1 MRTNRLT
8 LTLCVM
14 AVAGALLCPSSQTQA
29 EKKKGKKKGKAD
41 IARVLARGL
50 DNPTGVAVHPTS
62 GDVYIATH
70 AGVMKYTAGTKKKG
84 ATTLAIGGYP
94 NPTDIYG
101 KGPKYA
107 IGPLGV
113 TFTSDGQLVV
123 GDGSR
128 KDGDELIRIYNVDGK
143 QAIKEGDAACTLG
156 PIKPSDQ
163 SAKGEGN
170 FYGVAIGAGAL
181 YITCNGDD
189 TKGWVAKAPLSGGKP
204 GALELAIATKV
215 ATGTD
220 APGPITFSP
229 GDKDVVVGQKGE
241 MNVPGD
247 SLLTFYDPKTG
258 KLKKSYKTGLSDV
271 TGLAYSPKTG
281 KLYATD
287 FAWSAPDKG
296 GLFRLDINGDKVTAV
311 KVLSLDKPTGIAFG
325 KDGSLYVATFGSAK
339 KGSKAAP
346 GSLLR
351 VKAGL

>member
-14 AVAGALLCPSSQTQA
+14 AVVGALLCQSSQTQA
-29 EKKKGKKKGKAD
+29 EKKAKKKGGVKAK
-41 IARVLARGL
+41 VLARGL
-50 DNPTGVAVHPTS
+50 DNPTGVAVHPKS

-70 AGVMKYTAGTKKKG
+70 SGVMKYTAGAKKKKG
-84 ATTLAIGGYP
+84 SATLAIGGYP
-94 NPTDIYG
+94 DPTDIYG
-101 KGPKYA
+101 KGPKYP

-113 TFTSDGQLVV
+113 TFTSDGLLVV

-128 KDGDELIRIYNVDGK
+128 KDGAELVRIYKVDGEK
-143 QAIKEGDAACTLG
+143 AIKESDAVHTLG

-170 FYGVAIGAGAL
+170 FYGVAIGAGAI

-189 TKGWVAKAPLSGGKP
+189 TKGWVAKATLSGGKP
-204 GALELAIATKV
+204 GELELAIATKV

-258 KLKKSYKTGLSDV
+258 KLKKSLKTGLSDL

-287 FAWSAPDKG
+287 FSWSAPDKG
-296 GLFRLDINGDKVTAV
+296 GLFRLDVNGDQVKAE

-325 KDGSLYVATFGSAK
+325 KDGALYIATFGTAK
-339 KGSKAAP
+339 EGKGAP